1 MVCIVK
7 PESGLISVVIPA
19 RDSASTIN
27 EQLDAL
33 SRQSYTRDWEV
44 IVADNGSQDGT
55 RDIVNDWIGRLPNLR
70 LVDAADARGAN
81 HARNAGSQASRGERL
96 LFCDAD
102 DIADVNWVGTM
113 SDALAH
119 YDMVGGCIERKKL
132 NDEVA
137 LAARPLKTV
146 DGLLDSFGFLPYTP
160 FANAGMHR
168 EVWQRMGGFD
178 ESYRYGSE
186 DVEFFWRG
194 QLAGA
199 SMGYAPTAI
208 MHYRLRS
215 DLAGIAHQAYCYG
228 RSHPKLFKTYRS
240 DGMPRSGLR
249 QAGWE
254 WGWIVAHIPW
264 LLSKKPRQAT
274 WLYRSAMRWGRCVGS
289 VRRGVL
295 YL

>member
-1 MVCIVK
+1 MK

>member
-1 MVCIVK
+1 VK

>member
-1 MVCIVK
+1 LV
-7 PESGLISVVIPA
+7 SVVIPA
-19 RDSASTIN
+19 RDSAATIN

-33 SRQSYTRDWEV
+33 SRQSYEGAWEV

-55 RDIVNDWIGRLPNLR
+55 RDIVSDWIGRLPSLR
-70 LVDAADARGAN
+70 LIDASDARGAN

>member
-1 MVCIVK
+1 MK
-7 PESGLISVVIPA
+7 LESGLVSVVIPA
-19 RDSASTIN
+19 RDSAATIN

-33 SRQSYTRDWEV
+33 SRQSYEGAWEV

-55 RDIVNDWIGRLPNLR
+55 RDIVSDWIGRLPSLR
-70 LVDAADARGAN
+70 LIDASDARGAN
-81 HARNAGSQASRGERL
+81 HARNAGSQSSRGELL

-102 DIADVNWVGTM
+102 DIADINWVSAM
-113 SDALAH
+113 AEALLH
-119 YDMVGGCIERKKL
+119 HDMVGGYIERKTL
-132 NDEVA
+132 NNEVA
-137 LAARPLKTV
+137 LAARPLKAF

-168 EVWQRMGGFD
+168 DVWQRLGGFN

-186 DVEFFWRG
+186 DVEFFWRS

-199 SMGYAPTAI
+199 SIGYAPTAI

-215 DLAGIAHQAYCYG
+215 DLVEIAHQAYRYG
-228 RSHPKLFKTYRS
+228 RSHPKLFKAYRS
-240 DGMPRSGLR
+240 DGMPRSDIR
-249 QAGWE
+249 QAVWE
-254 WGWIVAHIPW
+254 WGWIAAHIPW
-264 LLSKKPRQAT
+264 LFGEKSRQAT

>member
-1 MVCIVK
+1 VVCIVK

-113 SDALAH
+113 SDAL
-119 YDMVGGCIERKKL
+119 
-132 NDEVA
+132 A

>member
-1 MVCIVK
+1 MK
-7 PESGLISVVIPA
+7 PESGLVSVVIPA

-33 SRQSYTRDWEV
+33 SRQSYTGDWEV
-44 IVADNGSQDGT
+44 IVADNGSQDST
-55 RDIVNDWIGRLPNLR
+55 RDIVNDWIGQLPNLR
-70 LVDAADARGAN
+70 LVNASDARGAN
-81 HARNAGSQASRGERL
+81 HARNAGSQSSRGDLL

-102 DIADVNWVGTM
+102 DIADINWVGAM
-113 SDALAH
+113 AEALVH
-119 YDMVGGCIERKKL
+119 HDMVGGCIERKTL
-132 NDEVA
+132 NNKVA
-137 LAARPLKTV
+137 LAARPLKTF

-168 EVWQRMGGFD
+168 DVWQRLGGFD

-215 DLAGIAHQAYCYG
+215 DLAGIAHQAYRYG
-228 RSHPKLFKTYRS
+228 FSHPKLFKAYRS
-240 DGMPRSGLR
+240 AGMPRSDMRMAGL
-249 QAGWE
+249 E

-264 LLSKKPRQAT
+264 LFGEKSRQAT
-274 WLYRSAMRWGRCVGS
+274 WLYRSATRWGRFVGS
-289 VRRGVL
+289 MRRGVL

>member
-1 MVCIVK
+1 MK

-55 RDIVNDWIGRLPNLR
+55 RDIVNDWIGRMPNLR

-102 DIADVNWVGTM
+102 DIADVNWVSAM
-113 SDALAH
+113 AEALAH

-168 EVWQRMGGFD
+168 EVWQRLGGFD
-178 ESYRYGSE
+178 ESYRYGST

-240 DGMPRSGLR
+240 DGMPRSDLR